1 MALESILSKPG
12 SPGSPTGSGDLQIGL
27 SSASLGDMQRLNQ
40 IGGLPAA
47 FGNAAG
53 LFGDASAHAVNK
65 LLMANEILDS
75 TVQVTTI
82 GGFIA
87 DQIDQG
93 VSLEEIQKIL
103 ESQVRRQ
110 EPGTSNIQERGF

>member
-12 SPGSPTGSGDLQIGL
+12 LPGSPTGSGDLQIGL

-65 LLMANEILDS
+65 LLMANRSGQYGPSHDH
-75 TVQVTTI
+75 
-82 GGFIA
+82 
-87 DQIDQG
+87 
-93 VSLEEIQKIL
+93 
-103 ESQVRRQ
+103 RRLHRR
-110 EPGTSNIQERGF
+110 SN